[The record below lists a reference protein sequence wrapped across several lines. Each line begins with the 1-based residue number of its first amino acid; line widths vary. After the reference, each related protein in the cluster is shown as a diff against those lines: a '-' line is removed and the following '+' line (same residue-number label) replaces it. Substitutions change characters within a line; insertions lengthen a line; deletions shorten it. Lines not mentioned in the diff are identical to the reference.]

1 MYPKAAF
8 NDDLSDGL
16 TSGPFNCSQIAVE
29 QTLGEELPN
38 TTRLFDGGKRANL
51 INHSFSAFKETPFH
65 IESTQTDLICN

>member
-8 NDDLSDGL
+8 SDDLSDGL
-16 TSGPFNCSQIAVE
+16 TSGPLNCGKIAVG

-38 TTRLFDGGKRANL
+38 ATRLFSGAERANL
-51 INHSFSAFKETPFH
+51 TSHSFSAFKETPLH